1 MAVESRF
8 RIPSAAYLVIDER
21 PHMEL
26 IPVLFGKA
34 GFPPADVERI
44 ATAFRPKE
52 YAKEDHF
59 VRAGQVSTYLGF
71 VESGMFQYYFP
82 ADGEERTTYVTAE
95 NTFLAS
101 VASFLNGTPSN
112 ESIRALTP
120 ARVWQINKVELRK
133 LLEDLPSFKDYYVG
147 LLEWQIGCIDKS
159 RHELL
164 VLTSEQR
171 YQRLVDTEPEL
182 LQRIPLQY
190 LASMVGVTPRHL
202 SRIRKAVR

>member
-1 MAVESRF
+1 M
-8 RIPSAAYLVIDER
+8 D
-21 PHMEL
+21 L
-26 IPVLFGKA
+26 IPALFGQA
-34 GFPPADVERI
+34 GFSSTDVERI
-44 ATAFRPKE
+44 AGAFKPKD

-59 VRAGQVSTYLGF
+59 VQAGQVSMHLGF
-71 VESGMFQYYFP
+71 IEHGMFQYYFP

-112 ESIRALTP
+112 ESIRALTK
-120 ARVWQINKVELRK
+120 ARVWQVTKDELRK
-133 LLEDLPSFKDYYVG
+133 LLDELPSFKNYYIG

-164 VLTSEQR
+164 VLSAEER
-171 YQRLVDTEPEL
+171 YHRLITTEPEL

-190 LASMVGVTPRHL
+190 LASILGVTPRHL

>member
-1 MAVESRF
+1 
-8 RIPSAAYLVIDER
+8 
-21 PHMEL
+21 MEL
-26 IPVLFGKA
+26 LPTLFGKA
-34 GFPPADVERI
+34 GFPPADVDRI
-44 ATAFRPKE
+44 ARSFSPKE

-59 VRAGQVSTYLGF
+59 VRAGQVSGHLGF
-71 VESGMFQYYFP
+71 IEHGMFQYYFP

-101 VASFLNGTPSN
+101 VASFLNSTPSN
-112 ESIRALTP
+112 EGIRALTP
-120 ARVWQINKVELRK
+120 ARVWQISKVELKK
-133 LLEDLPSFKDYYVG
+133 LLEDLPSFKNYYIG

-164 VLTSEQR
+164 VLSSEER
-171 YQRLVDTEPEL
+171 YQRLVDNEPEL

-202 SRIRKAVR
+202 SRIRKNVR

>member
-1 MAVESRF
+1 
-8 RIPSAAYLVIDER
+8 
-21 PHMEL
+21 MEL
-26 IPVLFGKA
+26 ISTVFGQA
-34 GFPPADVERI
+34 GFTPAAVERI
-44 ATAFRPKE
+44 ATSFRMKE
-52 YAKEDHF
+52 YAKADHF
-59 VRAGQVSTYLGF
+59 VRAGEVSKHLGF
-71 VESGMFQYYFP
+71 IEQGMFQYYFP

-101 VASFLNGTPSN
+101 VASFLNATPSN

-120 ARVWQINKVELRK
+120 ARVWRISKTELRK
-133 LLEDLPSFKDYYVG
+133 LLEDLPSFKDYYIG

-171 YQRLVDTEPEL
+171 YQRLVDNEPEL

-190 LASMVGVTPRHL
+190 LASILGVTPRHL
-202 SRIRKAVR
+202 SRIRKAAR

>member
-1 MAVESRF
+1 MSLL
-8 RIPSAAYLVIDER
+8 PT
-21 PHMEL
+21 
-26 IPVLFGKA
+26 LFGQA
-34 GFPPADVERI
+34 GFSPADVERI
-44 ATAFRPKE
+44 ASSFRAKD

-59 VRAGQVSTYLGF
+59 VRAGQVSLHLGF
-71 VESGMFQYYFP
+71 VESGLFQYYFP

-112 ESIRALTP
+112 EGIRALTP
-120 ARVWQINKVELRK
+120 GRVWQIAKPELKK
-133 LLEDLPSFKDYYVG
+133 LLAELPAFKDYYIG

-164 VLTSEQR
+164 VLTAEQR
-171 YQRLVDTEPEL
+171 YQRLVNNEPEL

-190 LASMVGVTPRHL
+190 LASILGVTPRHL
-202 SRIRKAVR
+202 SRIRKNVR

>member
-1 MAVESRF
+1 
-8 RIPSAAYLVIDER
+8 
-21 PHMEL
+21 MEL
-26 IPVLFGKA
+26 LPTIFSKA

-44 ATAFRPKE
+44 ARSFSPKD
-52 YAKEDHF
+52 YAKDDHF
-59 VRAGQVSTYLGF
+59 VRAGQVSVHLGF
-71 VESGMFQYYFP
+71 VEHGMFQYYFP

-112 ESIRALTP
+112 ESIRALTH
-120 ARVWQINKVELRK
+120 ARIWRISKEGLK
-133 LLEDLPSFKDYYVG
+133 TLLNELPSFKDYYIG

-164 VLTSEQR
+164 VLSAEQR

-190 LASMVGVTPRHL
+190 LASILGVTPRHL
-202 SRIRKAVR
+202 SRIRKLVR

>member
-1 MAVESRF
+1 
-8 RIPSAAYLVIDER
+8 
-21 PHMEL
+21 MEL
-26 IPVLFGKA
+26 ISAVFGQA
-34 GFPPADVERI
+34 GFSQGEVERI
-44 ATAFRPKE
+44 ACSFRLKE

-59 VRAGQVSTYLGF
+59 VRAGEVSKHLGF
-71 VESGMFQYYFP
+71 IERGMFQYYFP

-101 VASFLNGTPSN
+101 VASFLNSTPSN

-120 ARVWQINKVELRK
+120 AHVWQISKTELKK
-133 LLEDLPSFKDYYVG
+133 LLGDLPSFKDYYIG

-164 VLTSEQR
+164 VLTSEER
-171 YQRLVDTEPEL
+171 YQRLVDREPEL

-190 LASMVGVTPRHL
+190 LASILGVTPRHL

>member
-1 MAVESRF
+1 
-8 RIPSAAYLVIDER
+8 
-21 PHMEL
+21 MEL
-26 IPVLFGKA
+26 IQHVFGSA
-34 GFPPADVERI
+34 GFSAADVARI
-44 ATAFRPKE
+44 APSFAPKD
-52 YAKEDHF
+52 YDKDDHF
-59 VRAGQVSTYLGF
+59 VRAGQVSTHLGF
-71 VESGMFQYYFP
+71 IEQGMFQYYFP

-112 ESIRALTP
+112 EGIRALTKG
-120 ARVWQINKVELRK
+120 RVWQISKDSLRR
-133 LLEDLPSFKDYYVG
+133 LLEELPAFKDYYIG

-164 VLTSEQR
+164 VLSAEER
-171 YQRLVDTEPEL
+171 YHRLITTEPEL

-190 LASMVGVTPRHL
+190 LASILGVTPRHL